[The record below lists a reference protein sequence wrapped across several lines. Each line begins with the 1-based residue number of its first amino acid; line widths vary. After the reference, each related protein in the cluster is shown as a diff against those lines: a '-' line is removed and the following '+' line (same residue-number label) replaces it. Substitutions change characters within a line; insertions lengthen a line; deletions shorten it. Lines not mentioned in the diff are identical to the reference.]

1 MREKM
6 SKLQAISLTLLLL
19 WALSLQAGELDF
31 QQITNEI
38 SVYQNLFDDGGD
50 AGQTLQIVSINSI
63 RILTWFNVEFTYDF
77 NRDLAWKGKD
87 DYYYE
92 LGVVKPVWSK
102 FSLNYQRV
110 DGTFLEKPFNQI
122 GVRYS
127 F

>member
-1 MREKM
+1 M

-50 AGQTLQIVSINSI
+50 AGQTLQIVSINSVK
-63 RILTWFNVEFTYDF
+63 ILTWFNVEFTYDF

-92 LGVVKPVWSK
+92 LGVVKPVWRK
-102 FSLNYQRV
+102 ISLNYQRV
-110 DGTFLEKPFNQI
+110 DGTFSEKPFNQI

>member
-50 AGQTLQIVSINSI
+50 AGQTLQIVSINSVK
-63 RILTWFNVEFTYDF
+63 ILTWFNIEFTYDF

-92 LGVVKPVWSK
+92 LGVVKPVWRK
-102 FSLNYQRV
+102 ISLNYQRV
-110 DGTFLEKPFNQI
+110 DGTFSEKPFNQI

>member
-1 MREKM
+1 MR
-6 SKLQAISLTLLLL
+6 KLQAISLSLVLL
-19 WALSLQAGELDF
+19 WALSLQAGDLDF

-38 SVYQNLFDDGGD
+38 SVYQNLFDDGED
-50 AGQTLQIVSINSI
+50 AGQTLQIVSINSMK
-63 RILTWFNVEFTYDF
+63 ILTWFNVEFTYDF

-92 LGVVKPVWSK
+92 LGVVKPVWRK
-102 FSLNYQRV
+102 ISLNYQRV
-110 DGTFLEKPFNQI
+110 DGTFLEKPFSQI

>member
-50 AGQTLQIVSINSI
+50 AGQTLQIVSINSVK
-63 RILTWFNVEFTYDF
+63 ILTWFNVEFTYDF

-92 LGVVKPVWSK
+92 LGVVKPVWRK
-102 FSLNYQRV
+102 ISLNYQRV
-110 DGTFLEKPFNQI
+110 DGTFSEKPFNQI